1 MRHIKVQDKT
11 SHCQESKQSIEPDLE
26 VTKILELSGRE
37 FKISVINMLKAV
49 VKKKVVKK
57 VS

>member
-1 MRHIKVQDKT
+1 MQDKT
-11 SHCQESKQSIEPDLE
+11 SHCQESKQSTEPDLE
-26 VTKILELSGRE
+26 VTKILELSCRE

-57 VS
+57 VG